1 MAKRGG
7 FPGGMPGNMN
17 NLMKQAQRMQ
27 RQMEEA
33 QKELEEKEVTATAG
47 GGAVKVTVSGKH
59 EVIKIKL
66 SEEVVDP
73 DDIEMLEDLIMAATN
88 EAFRKLDEESQSSM
102 AKITGGMGGLGG
114 LPF

>member
-47 GGAVKVTVSGKH
+47 GGAVEVTVSGKH
-59 EVIKIKL
+59 EVTKIKL

-73 DDIEMLEDLIMAATN
+73 DDIEMLEDLIMAATD

-102 AKITGGMGGLGG
+102 AKITGGLGGG

>member
-33 QKELEEKEVTATAG
+33 QKELEEKEVTAAG
-47 GGAVKVTVSGKH
+47 GGAVEVTVSGKH
-59 EVIKIKL
+59 EVTKIKL